1 MPTSSAA
8 ILLSLC
14 LLLPAPDAF
23 AQTARA
29 AGAPDPTLGKKED
42 SGGPG
47 KDLAGDVSRPKVG
60 KKDGGPRPTLEYD
73 KFRFTVE
80 LQLKDKRRELLRT
93 LQQMS
98 ELNNDPK
105 EKPDLLF
112 RLGELYWEESKY
124 WFFEM
129 NRKDDELIACKEKKD
144 EACLAA
150 ATAEKQGFAQKKDQ
164 FQAEAIEKYKSIFKQ
179 YPQYKR
185 LDEVLFFLA
194 QNLYE
199 KGDVR
204 DAMKAY
210 EQLIKRFPQSKY
222 VPDSYLAFG
231 EFYFNNSKGRRELLQ
246 KALEAYERAAQ
257 FTESKVYGFAI
268 YKQGWCHYNLGDFP
282 AAADKYKATIYYGD
296 LAGGTAKDNKAA
308 LVREARKD
316 YVLSYS
322 HFGDPTAAKDDFKKV
337 GGDENWWGM
346 LNGLAGIYYD
356 DGKDKESI
364 LVYRALIKDRPTSPQ
379 APFFQ
384 GRIVDAVMRVGKKQ
398 ITVVQARELV
408 KIFQAVEKSGN
419 IKTEQ
424 DKASLKEAKEL
435 AERTLSNLAVSWHN
449 EGKKTRDEET
459 FLFAN
464 EAYNDYL
471 AIFPDTAKSY
481 DLRFFHAELLFENLQ
496 KYDLAAEEYSKVVRM
511 DVERVKKSEKPGKW
525 LTKSTEGALFSYDEV
540 VKKTDDP
547 TEKEAAKNPTR
558 QFPIPPLKQALL
570 EACENYLTFVPGG
583 DKRVEIAYKAAQIK
597 YRYNYF
603 DEAVKSFAI
612 IALENPGSELAVY
625 SANLILD
632 VYNLQGDFERIDE
645 WARKFYA
652 EPKLAK
658 GDFKADLERII
669 EKNTF
674 KLAEKIAAKGEHE
687 QAAERYIAFVKDWPK
702 SELAD
707 EAVFNASIEL
717 YKAGRV
723 LDSIRARDR
732 IIKEFPDSNLGPQA
746 LFANAGAYADI
757 GDYAPAADYFELYVA
772 RWVEQKSGKGGKR
785 APASKKGAKAAPVG
799 PPKKGPTYEED
810 KAKTAL
816 FDAGIFRE
824 GLGDYRR
831 ALKDR
836 EQYVELWPKDADTE
850 DVFLSVALLHE
861 RNKKYNDALRQLE
874 AYGQKYTR
882 DPAKVLANELRIVKI
897 YEKQKNKGAAK
908 KTYERIWDYYKK
920 LPGKAKEKLG
930 GESGGGL
937 EAVAQAHY
945 VLSEPY
951 WDEYARIRLKLPE
964 AEMGKLL
971 KLKATKL
978 GEIQKRYTE
987 TVGFKVAGPAICGL
1001 YKIGMAYQNFAQTFF
1016 DAPVPKGL
1024 NEEGIEN
1031 YKAALAEQAQPIE
1044 LKAIEALET
1053 AVGKAREFDVS
1064 NECSE
1069 DALAKLARSSAEKF
1083 PEVIEPV
1090 PAPQTPPAPKVGAG
1104 LLVKLVAPPV
1114 VAAKGSE
1121 ASSVADV
1128 KVAGP
1133 KAAVAPKGARA
1144 PVDPGSPTAPSDEP
1158 PLPKKKKGGSSDEPT
1173 DEDLL

>member
-1 MPTSSAA
+1 MPKSSASF
-8 ILLSLC
+8 LLSLA
-14 LLLPAPDAF
+14 LLLVATEALAQAPRG
-23 AQTARA
+23 T
-29 AGAPDPTLGKKED
+29 GAPDPTLGRKGD
-42 SGGPG
+42 AGGPG
-47 KDLAGDVSRPKVG
+47 KDLAGDVSRPKKDA

-129 NRKDDELIACKEKKD
+129 NRKDDEIIACKEKKD
-144 EACLAA
+144 EACVAA
-150 ATAEKQGFAQKKDQ
+150 ATGEKQGFEQRKDQ

-179 YPQYKR
+179 FPQYKR

-210 EQLIKRFPQSKY
+210 EQLIKRFPQSKF
-222 VPDSYLAFG
+222 VPDAYLAFG
-231 EFYFNNSKGRRELLQ
+231 EFYFNNSKGKRELLQ
-246 KALEAYERAAQ
+246 KALEAYQRASE

-282 AAADKYKATIYYGD
+282 AAADKYKATIFYGE
-296 LAGGTAKDNKAA
+296 LSGGTAKDNKAA

-316 YVLSYS
+316 YVLAYS

-398 ITVVQARELV
+398 ITVEQARLLV
-408 KIFQAVEKSGN
+408 KVFQDVEKSGN
-419 IKTEQ
+419 IKTDQ

-459 FLFAN
+459 FLYAN

-471 AIFPDTAKSY
+471 AIFPDTGKSY

-496 KYDLAAEEYSKVVRM
+496 KYDLAADEYTKVVRV
-511 DVERVKKSEKPGKW
+511 DVEKVKKGEKPGKW

-547 TEKEAAKNPTR
+547 TEKEAAKNPGK
-558 QFPIPPLKQALL
+558 QFPIPPLKKALL
-570 EACENYLTFVPGG
+570 EACENYLTYVPGG

-612 IALENPGSELAVY
+612 IALEHPESELAVY

-632 VYNLQGDFERIDE
+632 VYNLQSDFEKIDE

-658 GDFKADLERII
+658 GDFKADLEKII

-687 QAAERYIAFVKDWPK
+687 QAAERYVAFVKDWPK

-707 EAVFNASIEL
+707 EAIFNASVEL

-757 GDYAPAADYFELYVA
+757 GDYAPASEYFELYVA
-772 RWVEQKSGKGGKR
+772 RWVDQKSGKGGKKA
-785 APASKKGAKAAPVG
+785 APKKGAPAGPAKA
-799 PPKKGPTYEED
+799 GPTYEED
-810 KAKTAL
+810 KAKNAL

-836 EQYVELWPKDADTE
+836 EQYIELWPKDADTE
-850 DVFLSVALLHE
+850 KVFLSVALLHE
-861 RNKKYNDALRQLE
+861 RNKKYNDALKQLE

-882 DPAKVLANELRIVKI
+882 DPDKVLANELRVVKI
-897 YEKQKNKGAAK
+897 YEKQKNKGAIK
-908 KTYERIWDYYKK
+908 KSYERIWDYYKK
-920 LPGKAKEKLG
+920 LPGRAKEKLG
-930 GESGGGL
+930 AESGGGL

-951 WDEYARIRLKLPE
+951 WEEYARIRLKLPE
-964 AEMGKLL
+964 AEMAKLL

-1001 YKIGMAYQNFAQTFF
+1001 FKIGMAYQNFAQTFY

-1031 YKAALAEQAQPIE
+1031 YKSVLAEQAEPIV
-1044 LKAIEALET
+1044 LKSTEAFET
-1053 AVGKAREFDVS
+1053 AVLKAREFDVA
-1064 NECSE
+1064 NECS
-1069 DALAKLARSSAEKF
+1069 DQALAMLARTSSDKF
-1083 PEVIEPV
+1083 PEVIEPI

-1104 LLVKLVAPPV
+1104 LLVKLAPAPT
-1114 VAAKGSE
+1114 AAKKSD
-1121 ASSVADV
+1121 ASDVGDV

-1133 KAAVAPKGARA
+1133 KAAAAPKTKSA
-1144 PVDPGSPTAPSDEP
+1144 PVDPGSPTAPTDEP
-1158 PLPKKKKGGSSDEPT
+1158 PLPKKKKGGSSDEPS